1 MSKLAWFQELERL
14 DAEMAN
20 GEIPQMSEDELAN
33 AAHEA
38 MVDRF
43 ADAADMAWD
52 ERKEREHE

>member
-1 MSKLAWFQELERL
+1 MSKEVWFEEYERL

-20 GEIPQMSEDELAN
+20 GEIPQMTEDELAD

-43 ADAADMAWD
+43 ADEADMAKD
-52 ERKEREHE
+52 MRKERGYE

>member
-1 MSKLAWFQELERL
+1 MSKDAWFREFERL

-20 GEIPQMSEDELAN
+20 GEIPQMTEDELAD

-43 ADAADMAWD
+43 ADAVDMAWD
-52 ERKEREHE
+52 ERRERDHG